1 MPRNLIIIQARLSST
16 RLPGKVLKPLIGQQ
30 CLLDLQLDALKKLDI
45 PFVLATSSNQA
56 DDLLEAWAQK
66 NQVECFRGEEYNV
79 LQRFID
85 CAEHYNAK
93 QLVRVC
99 SDNPFL
105 QLDQIPHYLSIL
117 NEGIDYISFCNTEG
131 TPAIRTHWGLF
142 VEGVSLSALKRASDL
157 LADHAQKDFYSEHV
171 TNFIYGNPNEFN
183 VVLEEAPSVILHRN
197 DLRFTID
204 TPADF
209 ENMHSLLQLANS
221 KASLE
226 QLIELVDANP
236 SIKMVMRE
244 GIDQFNK

>member
-16 RLPGKVLKPLIGQQ
+16 RLPGKVLKPLIEEK
-30 CLLDLQLDALKKLDI
+30 CLLDLQIEALKKLDI

-85 CAEHYNAK
+85 CAEHYSAK
-93 QLVRVC
+93 QLIRVC

-105 QLDQIPHYLSIL
+105 QFGQVSHYMNKLS
-117 NEGIDYISFCNTEG
+117 NGVDYISFCNTEG
-131 TPAIRTHWGLF
+131 TPAIKTHWGLF

-157 LADHAQKDFYSEHV
+157 LVNHAQKDFYSEHV

-183 VVLEEAPSVILHRN
+183 VVLEEAPSAILHRN

-221 KASLE
+221 NARLE
-226 QLIELVDANP
+226 QLIQLVDANP